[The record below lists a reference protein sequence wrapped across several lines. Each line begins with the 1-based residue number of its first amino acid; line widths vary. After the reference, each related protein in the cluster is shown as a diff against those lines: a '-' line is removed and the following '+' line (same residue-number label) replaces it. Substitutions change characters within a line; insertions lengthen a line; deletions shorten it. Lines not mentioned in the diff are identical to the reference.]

1 MNYKLYPKPVIIFI
15 ILISKIVFSF
25 KSISGQSLVVS
36 KRPLFIKMKI
46 GDPIFCV
53 NVNLYLK
60 PERREEF
67 IRVSSS

>member
-1 MNYKLYPKPVIIFI
+1 MNFKLFPKPVIIFL
-15 ILISKIVFSF
+15 ILISKIVYSF
-25 KSISGQSLVVS
+25 KSIRGQSLVS
-36 KRPLFIKMKI
+36 KRPLCIKMKI

-67 IRVSSS
+67 IRVSS